1 MNENIFLNS
10 DIVNRKAEYFLKL
23 MDAWQKSM
31 HFCLP
36 PASRNYLNFYLVFKV
51 LDYIQRAYLYYF
63 LLIFE
68 LFLKKQP
75 SEVFCKNF
83 IIEKLQHWC
92 FPVKCAKYLKIPIL
106 ENICERLLLLLSSKE
121 KNLDPRV
128 FRLSTLPIFTLH
140 KNELRWCRT
149 WDLFGP

>member
-1 MNENIFLNS
+1 
-10 DIVNRKAEYFLKL
+10 
-23 MDAWQKSM
+23 M

-51 LDYIQRAYLYYF
+51 LDYIQRAYL

-75 SEVFCKNF
+75 LEVFYKNF
-83 IIEKLQHWC
+83 IKEKLQHCC
-92 FPVKCAKYLKIPIL
+92 FPVKSAKYLKIPIL

-121 KNLDPRV
+121 KNLDPLV

-140 KNELRWCRT
+140 KNELRWCRA
-149 WDLFGP
+149 